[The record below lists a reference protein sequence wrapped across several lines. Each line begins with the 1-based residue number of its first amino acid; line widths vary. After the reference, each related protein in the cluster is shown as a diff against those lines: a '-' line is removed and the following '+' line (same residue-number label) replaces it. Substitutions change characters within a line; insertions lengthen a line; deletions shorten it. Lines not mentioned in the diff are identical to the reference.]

1 MGTKIRSRNGVGL
14 IGENDAVL
22 NTGEEY
28 DTGKAKTT
36 SFSNQCN
43 CRFFFFS
50 FPQSPWETHSIIIKK
65 IGLIRDM
72 RLIFPSMI
80 LQNNSTA
87 IYPSMPCSLGSCP
100 MNMTNYFITTLYN
113 EIELKQSLRNNII
126 IAV

>member
-1 MGTKIRSRNGVGL
+1 MIP
-14 IGENDAVL
+14 
-22 NTGEEY
+22 
-28 DTGKAKTT
+28 GKPKRRRFPP
-36 SFSNQCN
+36 SQCN
-43 CRFFFFS
+43 CRIFFFS
-50 FPQSPWETHSIIIKK
+50 FPQSRCNTFHNYKK
-65 IGLIRDM
+65 VGLIRDM